1 MKTVV
6 GGSTFHLH
14 LCIWGWQHLQKP
26 SPKCHFTHIFLL
38 FFLALGHPP
47 TTLLPDGALTYPQ
60 LPATVSNVCTTDER
74 QGGVGRVPPPT
85 QQKSWLLRWLSKPI
99 IKLELSESC
108 CSMYTKCIQ
117 CQYHTHN
124 LLSIYWIQWT
134 VFVYF
139 WKLLIAISTY
149 MTCDF
154 AHSMVNMWCNSCI
167 LVAFYRWHS
176 EWHMYKVSTTWMH
189 FMKLNIV
196 ATNFDCDFL
205 ETWVLR
211 HLLSSTEPHFLVS
224 RQNCLNFLT
233 QYLDNILDTMDRAV
247 FWTYCLFSR
256 NEPCMYTDC
265 SVLGKPF
272 FNN

>member
-1 MKTVV
+1 MSFHPYFFAIFSRS
-6 GGSTFHLH
+6 GSPTHDSAAWWSAHISPAACDSFKRVHD
-14 LCIWGWQHLQKP
+14 WWKAGWRR
-26 SPKCHFTHIFLL
+26 S
-38 FFLALGHPP
+38 
-47 TTLLPDGALTYPQ
+47 GA
-60 LPATVSNVCTTDER
+60 
-74 QGGVGRVPPPT
+74 PPPT

-134 VFVYF
+134 VIVYF